1 MKNALDRDSLIFLKT
16 LCDTQNLVNAANQ
29 LGLAPA
35 TASRLL
41 GKLREA
47 FGDELFTRSSG
58 GLVPTWRMT
67 ELLPQVRTVLD
78 DYERLLEV
86 SAFDPKTLERAFHI
100 GGVDHGVIFLAPAV
114 ARVASV
120 APGVVIEMS
129 EITNDWPVQLRT
141 GELDAVISPMESVPQ
156 GFHYLKLRE
165 RSCSSRLVCRPGH
178 PLLARAAQRGGV
190 TMEEALSYGF
200 VEITWRPTN
209 YFRLAKSREGEAFA
223 SRRVVVKTPYFMGAA
238 KIVSESD
245 LLLPLSNLMA
255 NWCFEQGFLAELP
268 LIRDLKF
275 VNDFEPKLIWHD
287 RSHLDPAMQ
296 WLRGMILSAVR
307 DEEKKEAERMMSR
320 AAPAPKET
328 TP

>member
-29 LGLAPA
+29 LGLSPA

-58 GLVPTWRMT
+58 GLAPTWRMT

-86 SAFDPKTLERAFHI
+86 SAFDPKMLERAFHI

-255 NWCFEQGFLAELP
+255 DWCFEQGFLAELP
-268 LIRDLKF
+268 LIGDLKF